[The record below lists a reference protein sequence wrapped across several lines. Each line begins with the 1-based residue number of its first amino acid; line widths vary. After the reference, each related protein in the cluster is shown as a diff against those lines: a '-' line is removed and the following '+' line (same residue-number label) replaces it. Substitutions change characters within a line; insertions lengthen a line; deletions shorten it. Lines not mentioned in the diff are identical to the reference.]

1 MFTVQVVPK
10 DEDTKK
16 ALAKAIS
23 KNVLFSHL
31 DDSEKQDIFDAM
43 APYRKDAGEV
53 IIQQVRRVS
62 RTFTKASPPLRSSH
76 PDFRREIGSF
86 MILWLTVDP
95 NACAQ
100 GDDGDNFYII
110 DHGEVEVRSPV

>member
-1 MFTVQVVPK
+1 MCAFTVQVVPK

-31 DDSEKQDIFDAM
+31 DDGEKQDIFDAM

-62 RTFTKASPPLRSSH
+62 RTFTKASTPLPGLSSGLA
-76 PDFRREIGSF
+76 FRNRVHNDS
-86 MILWLTVDP
+86 MVDP

-110 DHGEVEVRSPV
+110 DHGEVEVRLPV